1 MKLGKLVTRVVV
13 GTLFVGHGTQK
24 LFGWFDGPGP
34 EKTGEQFE
42 SAGLHPGRRHALL
55 AGAAETGGGVLLAL
69 GLFTPLATA
78 ALSGVMITAI
88 RKVHMDKGP
97 RVTKGGYE
105 YNLVLLAALAALAED
120 GPGDASLDA
129 VLGTGFKDPMA
140 AIGQLA
146 VGAIGSQAAIVSS
159 EPRRW
164 MTHTEVPA
172 QRPEPAPVAGD

>member
-24 LFGWFDGPGP
+24 LFGWFDGPGLD
-34 EKTGEQFE
+34 KTGEQFE
-42 SAGLHPGRRHALL
+42 SVGLTPGRRHAML
-55 AGAAETGGGVLLAL
+55 AGAAEAGGGVLLAL

-88 RKVHMDKGP
+88 RKVHLEKGP
-97 RVTKGGYE
+97 WVTKGGYE
-105 YNLVLLAALAALAED
+105 YNLVLLAALMALADD

-129 VLGTGFKDPMA
+129 ALGTGVAGPAA

-146 VGAIGSQAAIVSS
+146 AGAIGSQLAVAGSRPRSWWVEEAAPQQPVS
-159 EPRRW
+159 EP
-164 MTHTEVPA
+164 
-172 QRPEPAPVAGD
+172 VAADR